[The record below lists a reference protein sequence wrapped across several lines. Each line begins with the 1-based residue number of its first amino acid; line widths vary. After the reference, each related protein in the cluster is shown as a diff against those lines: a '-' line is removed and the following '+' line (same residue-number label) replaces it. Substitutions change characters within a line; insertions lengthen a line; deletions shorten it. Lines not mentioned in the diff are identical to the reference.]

1 MSDFYPREAKTFFSN
16 FREHFENEHED
27 DLRNLQA
34 IALPEHVSTN
44 EIARIY
50 QSQRYRVTLSQTAF
64 FNLIQFLESKEKDGG
79 AVIISILQTRLN
91 VIVVEKTA
99 EDQFSFARL
108 LERAKH
114 REDFPAEDEGI
125 PGHNPG
131 SAKLDS
137 NAGSAVLT
145 KLKLGQITLDAEG
158 RQDVLYDLEDEDKV
172 NPPVAGQQS
181 LVETFE
187 QRIKREESEEVPGR
201 TELPPRPPPLARDV
215 AMEVQKVKEA
225 RDQLKLAGRTGGV
238 GPGINVVMYTFHN
251 TNDGYELNPPTAARL
266 LTNLSFPKPELL
278 VSISRATTSLLP
290 QVPTCTT
297 YVSGALMAV
306 RFRVL
311 LWRMDKTPSLLH
323 LTGSLDIRAPCMPFP
338 SHPRPPHPTSKNSPR
353 PNTCFPPRPI
363 ELSASGHSRVGL
375 VLLSTRATMV
385 RCGMSLG
392 DRSAITS

>member
-1 MSDFYPREAKTFFSN
+1 MFFSN
-16 FREHFENEHED
+16 FRETFESEHED
-27 DLRNLQA
+27 DLRSLQA

-44 EIARIY
+44 DIARIY

-91 VIVVEKTA
+91 VVVVERTA
-99 EDQFSFARL
+99 QDQFSFARL

-114 REDFPAEDEGI
+114 REDFPTEDEGI

-137 NAGSAVLT
+137 IAGSAVLT

-158 RQDVLYDLEDEDKV
+158 RQDVLSDLEDEDKA
-172 NPPVAGQQS
+172 NPPGPGQQS

-201 TELPPRPPPLARDV
+201 TELPPRPPSLARDV
-215 AMEVQKVKEA
+215 AMEVQKVKEN

-251 TNDGYELNPPTAARL
+251 TGDGYESIPPTAPQL
-266 LTNLSFPKPELL
+266 LTNVSGPESESL
-278 VSISRATTSLLP
+278 VSIFRATTSLLP
-290 QVPTCTT
+290 QVPTCIT
-297 YVSGALMAV
+297 YVSGVSMVL
-306 RFRVL
+306 RFRAL
-311 LWRMDKTPSLLH
+311 PSRTVKDPGLLH
-323 LTGSLDIRAPCMPFP
+323 PTGSLDIRVPCTPFL
-338 SHPRPPHPTSKNSPR
+338 SHPRPPPLTSKGSQR
-353 PNTCFPPRPI
+353 LNTCFPPRPI
-363 ELSASGHSRVGL
+363 GLSVFGR
-375 VLLSTRATMV
+375 
-385 RCGMSLG
+385 
-392 DRSAITS
+392 